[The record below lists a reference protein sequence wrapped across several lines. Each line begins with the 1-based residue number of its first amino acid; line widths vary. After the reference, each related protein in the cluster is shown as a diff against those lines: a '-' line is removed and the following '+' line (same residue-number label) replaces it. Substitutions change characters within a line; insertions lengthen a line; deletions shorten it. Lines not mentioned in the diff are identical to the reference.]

1 MNCAT
6 VGELIFFLSSPECGK
21 KSSFNEPFLF
31 LSLESQQVDKKVIFG
46 SRKVKVFA
54 DSATI
59 A

>member
-1 MNCAT
+1 M

-31 LSLESQQVDKKVIFG
+31 LSLELQQVDKKVIFG

-54 DSATI
+54 DNATI